1 LSGLFDFF
9 QSASNA
15 VADNVAGPVDLINSG
30 LGLFGLRSKEPV
42 LGSEWMK
49 RWGLKRDV
57 EMGGARLAGET
68 AGLLSPALLAA
79 KAPQIAKG
87 LLQAQEN
94 AAIPRQFNPEMGA
107 IVYHGSPHKFDK
119 FDSSKIG
126 TGEGAQAYG
135 HGLYLAD
142 APDVARSYAQTRPEK
157 QYFLNDQPVRIA
169 NMSPQEKL
177 AMQALT
183 DLQSYGPTKGHFL
196 KNLEEQGARPEQVKK
211 ISDAWDRLATQN
223 PKAYVDPGNLYK
235 VDLPDE
241 AIAKM
246 LDWDKPLSQQSKYV
260 QRRIEKMEGLQML
273 REEYARALPRQEA
286 ARAANDYGSLDWDT
300 ADRIA
305 AEIARKWDHNGSGI
319 WKQVNR
325 DNGLNVEDAAK
336 VLKKAGIPGIRYL
349 DGGSRGA
356 GSGTS
361 NYVVFPGEEGLLS
374 IVERNGQPLRG
385 LMSTRTLDDVR
396 DTWGKSGVTLSV
408 GSSRIQP
415 DIINLSKIEVPK
427 GSRGQGIGTA
437 AMTDLVKFA
446 DESGKK
452 VALSPSVD
460 FGASSKGRLVEF
472 YKRFGFVENKGKNKD
487 FTISETMYRLPKK

>member
-57 EMGGARLAGET
+57 EMGGARIAGET

-135 HGLYLAD
+135 HGMYFAQAPEVANSYTKELAQIEMFHNGKSVGVFDEAATANAAHNIRAAGGDIEKAVKRAKMLYTGKFAD
-142 APDVARSYAQTRPEK
+142 DVAAEIRRLGPGEVTEK
-157 QYFLNDQPVRIA
+157 
-169 NMSPQEKL
+169 S
-177 AMQALT
+177 
-183 DLQSYGPTKGHFL
+183 S
-196 KNLEEQGARPEQVKK
+196 
-211 ISDAWDRLATQN
+211 
-223 PKAYVDPGNLYK
+223 GNLYK

-246 LDWDKPLSQQSKYV
+246 LDWDKPLSQQAPEV
-260 QRRIEKMEGLQML
+260 QAAVQKLGIKGTIPRDTTWGGPAS
-273 REEYARALPRQEA
+273 REMVGREIYAELDRAGKLLHNPET
-286 ARAANDYGSLDWDT
+286 ANAFRG
-300 ADRIA
+300 
-305 AEIARKWDHNGSGI
+305 
-319 WKQVNR
+319 
-325 DNGLNVEDAAK
+325 
-336 VLKKAGIPGIRYL
+336 AGIPGIRYL
-349 DGGSRGA
+349 DGGSRATTGGEVLGTFQKDGKWFSKIRVA
-356 GSGTS
+356 NRGGVGFQDPTTMITTSMPFKSEAEALSWAKSKVNHQGTS
-361 NYVVFPGEEGLLS
+361 NYVVFPGEEHLLK
-374 IVERNGQPLRG
+374 ILERNGG
-385 LMSTRTLDDVR
+385 LM
-396 DTWGKSGVTLSV
+396 G
-408 GSSRIQP
+408 P
-415 DIINLSKIEVPK
+415 
-427 GSRGQGIGTA
+427 
-437 AMTDLVKFA
+437 
-446 DESGKK
+446 
-452 VALSPSVD
+452 
-460 FGASSKGRLVEF
+460 
-472 YKRFGFVENKGKNKD
+472 
-487 FTISETMYRLPKK
+487 